1 VGKTAFLSALF
12 IGVILSSGAE
22 AMSRGTAKTTLARSK
37 GGSSSRPAHTQQ
49 TTAVKSPGTSPGK
62 NSTKDSTKESKAS
75 AKAAS
80 LAPLDNSKAA
90 FEAIEVERITGL
102 EKESLEADL
111 KKDQTWFQDYL
122 ADDLTRVTPDGV
134 FEDKARLTARSLDP
148 ANVVESKT
156 YDELTVRPYGED
168 VMIAT
173 GRLSLKGKSNNAEY
187 TEQRT
192 FTHVWVNR
200 LGQWQEVAIQESPI
214 VPGDSPSQPGTASAS
229 QMQRPEEVA
238 PSPLHIATQLT
249 AHP

>member
-1 VGKTAFLSALF
+1 
-12 IGVILSSGAE
+12 
-22 AMSRGTAKTTLARSK
+22 MSRGTAKTTLGRSK

-49 TTAVKSPGTSPGK
+49 TTAVKSPSQSSGR
-62 NSTKDSTKESKAS
+62 NSTKGSTKESKAS

-80 LAPLDNSKAA
+80 VAPLDNSKAA
-90 FEAIEVERITGL
+90 FEAMEVERITGL
-102 EKESLEADL
+102 EKESLEADV

-134 FEDKARLTARSLDP
+134 FEGKARLTARSLDP

-214 VPGDSPSQPGTASAS
+214 VPGGSPSQPGTASAS
-229 QMQRPEEVA
+229 QMQRPGEVA
-238 PSPLHIATQLT
+238 PSPSPSPIATQLP